1 MGSLSDL
8 QHGSKVQVWKNTA
21 MPGWSL
27 VLRIALGASLVAG
40 CAAPP
45 IAMNDEPRG
54 IASPGPQVWAYH
66 AYWMKD
72 TWRAYDLRDFGRIL
86 FFDLVAGKDGRI
98 GKRNGWPEAWS
109 DLRTAAREA
118 RLAVDPVVSV
128 LDKETFVSIF
138 ANPAHRERLLEEA
151 ALVARDSPGMHLDI
165 EVFEP
170 VDEAILAEFR
180 IFLARLR
187 ARLDAPPRKI
197 LTAFVSTANLLYG
210 ERELAMLDAVVAQ
223 GYDAHWQSSASTG
236 PVAVLE
242 GDSPVAWK
250 NAAAT
255 LVARGVSPRRIVF
268 STPLYG
274 YEWPTIS
281 PEAGAATTGPAEI
294 VTYAS
299 IPFLAPDIRIAAVDR
314 VGKYGLRRDAASGA
328 PWYAFNDG
336 RAWRQG
342 WFDDAVSLAPRLDF
356 TVAGD
361 YLGVALWILGYD
373 DGAMFATIRSR
384 LRERSERA
392 VDASRRGGP

>member
-1 MGSLSDL
+1 MR
-8 QHGSKVQVWKNTA
+8 A
-21 MPGWSL
+21 WSL
-27 VLRIALGASLVAG
+27 VARILLGASLVAG

-54 IASPGPQVWAYH
+54 LDTPGPQAWAYH

-98 GKRNGWPEAWS
+98 EKRNGWPEAWS

-128 LDKETFVSIF
+128 LDNETFVSIF
-138 ANPAHRERLLEEA
+138 ASPDHRERLLEEVA
-151 ALVARDSPGMHLDI
+151 RVARDSSGMHLDI

-187 ARLDAPPRKI
+187 ARLDAPPRKT
-197 LTAFVSTANLLYG
+197 LTAFVTTANLLYG
-210 ERELAMLDAVVAQ
+210 QRELALLDAVVAQ
-223 GYDAHWQSSASTG
+223 GYDAHWKDAPSTG
-236 PVAVLE
+236 PVALLE
-242 GDSPVAWK
+242 GNAAVAWK
-250 NAAAT
+250 NTAT
-255 LVARGVSPRRIVF
+255 ALLQRGVPARRIVF

-274 YEWPTIS
+274 YEWPTLS
-281 PEAGAATTGPAEI
+281 PLPGASTTGPGEI
-294 VTYAS
+294 VTYARV
-299 IPFLAPDIRIAAVDR
+299 PFLEPDIRFAAVDR
-314 VGKYGLRRDAASGA
+314 AARYGLRRDAPSSA

-336 RAWRQG
+336 RGWRQG
-342 WFDDAVSLAPRLDF
+342 WFDDEVSLAPRLDF
-356 TVAGD
+356 VAGGD
-361 YLGVALWILGYD
+361 FLGVALWILGYD

-384 LRERSERA
+384 FRERSERA
-392 VDASRRGGP
+392 GDGSRRGGP